1 MKLFRG
7 RAALAAAL
15 MGAAALAACD
25 GSRNPFQP
33 RPGPGPDG
41 GGNPAADS
49 TRPAVQIVLPDTQ
62 TDNVAVG
69 DSLFVRARVTDN
81 TMLASV
87 QFDAYAV
94 RGSEVLGTA
103 TRVDRF
109 TTKTVDLRAAGRV
122 VRDTTLDRF
131 LYATA
136 DTLPE
141 AGIYVV
147 VTAADTAGNTAS
159 DTFRVNLGG
168 PRVTLAVEDDEA
180 FAGTQLTVTVT
191 AADTRDLI
199 QSVLLTGTGAMQF
212 QMPIQLPTALPSVD
226 TTLVI
231 PIPIAAR
238 GAVTLTATAVSGSN
252 LVGAAPQ
259 LSVTIREPQ
268 QDQVPPKTTFS
279 FQIPERVEQQDSFT
293 VQVSGADEN
302 RVDSVGVTV
311 LAILRDQTPPVD
323 PPDTLRIY
331 VGRGQV
337 TGGTFRFAFADLG
350 LDPHETFEVDL
361 EVTAWSRDVQGNCGA
376 ATRENTPQELPCT
389 VGAGGIHLSSGTGRL
404 VRVFLARGLTID
416 RPGPTGQDVV
426 ADLVADSNF
435 IYLSNYSRNRV
446 ELLPVGGTV
455 YGRPV
460 QVGSKPW
467 GLALGRFRDSLYV
480 ANSGGTNISVIPL
493 GGAVLNEAE
502 GARIFTVNERLFSVL
517 FDPLTGE
524 VGVVRLHDYSDRP
537 QFLAQASNGLLVYS
551 TAPTPAAEDGTV
563 RLYDPRKLRSDIFI
577 GYVDRH
583 EAGRAIVVNADSAF
597 QVPPSFVMVCPRR
610 RLGDTTDPQCITGFP
625 AEVSDSL
632 TKLRSQPPNAQG
644 QRYDT
649 RLDLGADI
657 EDVGF
662 ADTTFVASSTNRRFV
677 AVGEGVRTNARIPMF
692 EAVGDSL
699 VSRGDVRDL
708 ISNAAD
714 RVIGL
719 GLNFDGSL
727 GAARGDKVYFFNSAL
742 RQQGEIV
749 SGSPAGGV
757 ALHPD
762 ARNYPLGT
770 QRLGFVSG
778 LDNGRPFVDVIDA
791 FHFELVKRIYIRD
804 PVVGALVVAPRAP
817 GDPAFVNLR
826 LYALTS
832 TGILSL
838 PIINADLP

>member
-1 MKLFRG
+1 MKLLRG

-15 MGAAALAACD
+15 MAAAALAACD

-33 RPGPGPDG
+33 RPPGGTDG
-41 GGNPAADS
+41 GNTTADS
-49 TRPAVQIVLPDTQ
+49 TPPTVEIVLPDTQ

-69 DSLFVRARVTDN
+69 DSLFVRARVRDN
-81 TMLASV
+81 AALAAV
-87 QFDAYAV
+87 RFDGYAV
-94 RGSEVLGTA
+94 RGSEALGTA

-109 TTKTVDLRAAGRV
+109 TTKTVDLRAGGRV
-122 VRDTTLDRF
+122 VQDTTLDRF
-131 LYATA
+131 LIATA

-141 AGIYVV
+141 GGIYVV
-147 VTAADTAGNTAS
+147 VTAADTSGNTAA

-168 PRVTLAVEDDEA
+168 PRVTLSATDDDA

-191 AADTRDLI
+191 ATDTRDLI

-212 QMPIQLPTALPSVD
+212 QMPIQLPAAVPSVD
-226 TTLVI
+226 TTVVI

-238 GAVTLTATAVSGSN
+238 GVVTLTATAVSGSN

-259 LSVTIREPQ
+259 VTVTIREPA

-279 FQIPERVEQQDSFT
+279 FEIPERVEQQDSFT
-293 VQVSGADEN
+293 VQVSGADDN

-311 LAILRDQTPPVD
+311 LAILRDVTPPLD

-337 TGGTFRFAFADLG
+337 AGGTFRFAFADLG
-350 LDPHETFEVDL
+350 LDPNQTFEVDL
-361 EVTAWSRDVQGNCGA
+361 EITAWSRDVQGNCGA

-389 VGAGGIHLSSGTGRL
+389 VGAGGIHLSSGVGRL
-404 VRVFLARGLTID
+404 VRVFVARGLTID
-416 RPGPTGQDVV
+416 RPGPGGQDVV
-426 ADLVADSNF
+426 ADLVADSGF
-435 IYLSNYSRNRV
+435 VYLSNFTRNRV
-446 ELLPVGGTV
+446 ELLPVGGTA
-455 YGRPV
+455 YGQPV
-460 QVGSKPW
+460 AVGSKPW

-493 GGAVLNEAE
+493 GGGNLSEAE
-502 GARIFTVNERLFSVL
+502 GARIFTVNERLFGVEY
-517 FDPLTGE
+517 DPLTGE
-524 VGVVRLHDYSDRP
+524 VAEVVLRDYSDRP

-583 EAGRAIVVNADSAF
+583 TAGKGIVVNADSAF

-610 RLGDTTDPQCITGFP
+610 RLGDTSDPECITGTP
-625 AEVSDSL
+625 ASVSAAL
-632 TKLRSQPPNAQG
+632 TALRSQPPNASG
-644 QRYDT
+644 ARYDT

-657 EDVGF
+657 DEVGF
-662 ADTTFVASSTNRRFV
+662 ADTTFVASSTDRNFI
-677 AVGEGVRTNARIPMF
+677 AVGEGVRATARIPLF
-692 EAVGDSL
+692 EAEGDSL
-699 VSRGDVRDL
+699 LSRGDVRDL
-708 ISNAAD
+708 ISNASD

-719 GLNFDGSL
+719 GLNFDGTL
-727 GAARGDKVYFFNSAL
+727 GAARGDKVYFFNSSL

-749 SGSPAGGV
+749 SGLPSGGV
-757 ALHPD
+757 ALHPESRD
-762 ARNYPLGT
+762 YPVGA

-778 LDNGRPFVDVIDA
+778 LENGRPFVDVIDA
-791 FHFELVKRIYIRD
+791 FHFALVKRIYIRD

>member
-7 RAALAAAL
+7 RAALVAAL

-33 RPGPGPDG
+33 RPGPGTGG

-49 TRPAVQIVLPDTQ
+49 TRPTVEIVLPDTQ

-69 DSLFVRARVTDN
+69 DSLFVRARVRDN
-81 TMLASV
+81 VGVATV
-87 QFDAYAV
+87 RFDGYAV

-109 TTKTVDLRAAGRV
+109 STKTVDLRGAGRV
-122 VRDTTLDRF
+122 VQDTTLDRF

-136 DTLPE
+136 DTMPE

-147 VTAADTAGNTAS
+147 VTAADSAGNAAS

-168 PRVTLAVEDDEA
+168 PRVTLAAEDGEV
-180 FAGTQLTVTVT
+180 FAGTQLEVRVT
-191 AADTRDLI
+191 ATDTRELI
-199 QSVLLTGTGAMQF
+199 QSVLLTGSGAMQF
-212 QMPIQLPTALPSVD
+212 QMPIQLPGAVPSVD
-226 TTLVI
+226 TTVVVPVPL
-231 PIPIAAR
+231 AAR
-238 GAVTLTATAVSGSN
+238 GAVTLSATAVSGSN
-252 LVGAAPQ
+252 LVGSAPQ
-259 LSVTIREPQ
+259 VSVTIREPA
-268 QDQVPPKTTFS
+268 QDQVPPKATFS
-279 FQIPERVEQQDSFT
+279 FQVPERVEQQDSFT
-293 VQVSGADEN
+293 VQVTGTDDN

-311 LAILRDQTPPVD
+311 LAIRRDVTPH
-323 PPDTLRIY
+323 DTLRVY

-337 TGGTFRFAFADLG
+337 FGGTFRFGLADLG
-350 LDPHETFEVDL
+350 LDPNETYGVDL
-361 EVTAWSRDVQGNCGA
+361 EITAWARDIQGNCGA

-389 VGAGGIHLSSGTGRL
+389 TAAGGIRLSSGTGRL
-404 VRVFLARGLTID
+404 VRVFVARGLTID

-426 ADLVADSNF
+426 ADLVADSSF
-435 IYLSNYSRNRV
+435 VYLSNFTRNRV
-446 ELLPVGGTV
+446 ELLPVGGTA

-460 QVGSKPW
+460 AVGSKPW

-502 GARIFTVNERLFSVL
+502 GARIFTVNERLFAVRY
-517 FDPLTGE
+517 DPLTGE
-524 VGVVRLHDYSDRP
+524 VANVTLHDYSDRP

-583 EAGRAIVVNADSAF
+583 SAGRGIVVNADSAF

-610 RLGDTTDPQCITGFP
+610 RLGDPADPACITGYP
-625 AEVSDSL
+625 QEVSDSL
-632 TKLRSQPPNAQG
+632 TRLRAQPANAQG
-644 QRYDT
+644 GRYDT

-657 EDVGF
+657 DDVGF
-662 ADTTFVASSTNRRFV
+662 ADTTFVASSTDRRFV
-677 AVGEGVRTNARIPMF
+677 AVGEGVRENARIPLF
-692 EAVGDSL
+692 QAVGDSL

-719 GLNFDGSL
+719 GLNGDGSL

-757 ALHPD
+757 ALHPES
-762 ARNYPLGT
+762 RNYPFGG

-778 LDNGRPFVDVIDA
+778 LENGRPFVDVIDA
-791 FHFELVKRIYIRD
+791 FHFELIKRIYIRD

-817 GDPAFVNLR
+817 GDPALVNLR

-838 PIINADLP
+838 PITNADLP

>member
-1 MKLFRG
+1 MNVLRG
-7 RAALAAAL
+7 RAALVAAL
-15 MGAAALAACD
+15 MTAAALAACD

-33 RPGPGPDG
+33 RQGPGPGG
-41 GGNPAADS
+41 GETTADT
-49 TRPAVQIVLPDTQ
+49 TRPTVQIVLPDTQ

-69 DSLFVRARVTDN
+69 DSLFVRARVRDN
-81 TMLASV
+81 AAVATV
-87 QFDAYAV
+87 RFDGYAV
-94 RGSEVLGTA
+94 RGSEALGTA

-122 VRDTTLDRF
+122 VTDTTIDRF
-131 LYATA
+131 LLATA

-141 AGIYVV
+141 SGIYVV
-147 VTAADTAGNTAS
+147 VTAADTMGNTAA

-168 PRVTLAVEDDEA
+168 PRVTLSATDDEA
-180 FAGTQLTVTVT
+180 FAGTQLTLTVT
-191 AADTRDLI
+191 AMDTRDLI
-199 QSVLLTGTGAMQF
+199 QSVLLTGSGAMQF
-212 QMPIQLPTALPSVD
+212 QQTIQLPTARPSVD
-226 TTLVI
+226 TTVVI
-231 PIPIAAR
+231 PIPLAAR
-238 GAVTLTATAVSGSN
+238 GAVQLTATAVSGSN

-259 LSVTIREPQ
+259 LTVTIREPAL
-268 QDQVPPKTTFS
+268 DQVPPKTTFS
-279 FQIPERVEQQDSFT
+279 FVIPERVEQQDSFT
-293 VQVSGADEN
+293 VQVTGVDDA

-311 LAILRDQTPPVD
+311 LAILRDLVPPLD

-350 LDPHETFEVDL
+350 LDPNQTYDIDL

-389 VGAGGIHLSSGTGRL
+389 VGAGGIHLSSGAGRL
-404 VRVFLARGLTID
+404 VRVFVARGLTID
-416 RPGPTGQDVV
+416 RPGPGGQDVV
-426 ADLVADSNF
+426 ADLVADSSYV
-435 IYLSNYSRNRV
+435 YLSNYSRNRV
-446 ELLPVGGTV
+446 ELLPVGGTA

-493 GGAVLNEAE
+493 GGGVLNEAE
-502 GARIFTVNERLFSVL
+502 GARIFTVNERLFGVNY
-517 FDPLTGE
+517 DPLTGE
-524 VGVVRLHDYSDRP
+524 VGAVTLHDYSDRP

-551 TAPTPAAEDGTV
+551 TAPTPAAQDGTV

-583 EAGRAIVVNADSAF
+583 TAGRGIVVNADSAF

-610 RLGDTTDPQCITGFP
+610 RLGDTTDPECITGFP
-625 AEVSDSL
+625 QEVADSL
-632 TKLRSQPPNAQG
+632 TALRSQPPNASG
-644 QRYDT
+644 ARYDT

-677 AVGEGVRTNARIPMF
+677 AVGEGVRATARIPMF

-708 ISNAAD
+708 ISNASD

-719 GLNFDGSL
+719 GLNYDGSL
-727 GAARGDKVYFFNSAL
+727 GAARGDRVYFFNSSL
-742 RQQGEIV
+742 RQQGEVV
-749 SGSPAGGV
+749 SGSPSGGV
-757 ALHPD
+757 ALHPEG
-762 ARNYPLGT
+762 RNYPLGT

-791 FHFELVKRIYIRD
+791 FHFELIKRIYIRD

-817 GDPAFVNLR
+817 GDPALVNLR

-838 PIINADLP
+838 PITNGDLP

>member
-1 MKLFRG
+1 MKLLRG

-15 MGAAALAACD
+15 VTAAALAACD
-25 GSRNPFQP
+25 SSRNPFQP
-33 RPGPGPDG
+33 RPGPGPG
-41 GGNPAADS
+41 GGNTTVDS

-69 DSLFVRARVTDN
+69 DSLFVRAHVTDN
-81 TMLASV
+81 AALATV
-87 QFDAYAV
+87 TFEAYAV
-94 RGSEVLGTA
+94 RGSEALGTA
-103 TRVDRF
+103 TRVNRF
-109 TTKTVDLRAAGRV
+109 DTKTVDLRAAGRM

-131 LYATA
+131 LYATG
-136 DTLPE
+136 DSVPE
-141 AGIYVV
+141 AGIFVV
-147 VTAADTAGNTAS
+147 VTAADSAGNTAS
-159 DTFRVNLGG
+159 DTFQVNLGG
-168 PRVTLAVEDDEA
+168 PRVTLQASDDEY
-180 FAGTQLTVTVT
+180 FAGTQITVRIT
-191 AADTRDLI
+191 ASDSRDLI
-199 QSVLLTGTGAMQF
+199 QSVLLRGTGGMQI
-212 QMPIQLPTALPSVD
+212 QIPIQLPTAVASVD
-226 TTLVI
+226 TTVVI
-231 PIPIAAR
+231 PIPAAAR
-238 GAVTLTATAVSGSN
+238 GPVQLTATAVSGSN

-259 LSVTIREPQ
+259 VTVTIREPAL
-268 QDQVPPKTTFS
+268 DQIPPRTTFS
-279 FQIPERVEQQDSFT
+279 FQIPERVEQQDSFS
-293 VQVSGADEN
+293 VQVSGVDEN

-311 LAILRDQTPPVD
+311 LAILRDATPPLD

-350 LDPHETFEVDL
+350 LDPNETYDIDL

-376 ATRENTPQELPCT
+376 ATRENAPQELPCT
-389 VGAGGIHLSSGTGRL
+389 VGAGGVRLSSGAGRL
-404 VRVFLARGLTID
+404 VRVFVARGLTID
-416 RPGPTGQDVV
+416 RPGPGGQDVV
-426 ADLVADSNF
+426 ADLVADSSF
-435 IYLSNYSRNRV
+435 VYLSNFTRNRV
-446 ELLPVGGTV
+446 ELLPVGGTQ

-502 GARIFTVNERLFSVL
+502 GARIFTVNERLFGVNY
-517 FDPLTGE
+517 DPLTGE
-524 VGVVRLHDYSDRP
+524 VGQVTLHDYSDRP

-551 TAPTPAAEDGTV
+551 TVPTPAAEDGTV

-583 EAGRAIVVNADSAF
+583 TAGKAIVVNADSAF

-610 RLGDTTDPQCITGFP
+610 RLGDTTDPECITGFP

-632 TKLRSQPPNAQG
+632 TRMRAQSPNASG
-644 QRYDT
+644 ARYDT

-662 ADTTFVASSTNRRFV
+662 ADTTFVASSTNRRFI
-677 AVGEGVRTNARIPMF
+677 AVGEGVRATARIPLF

-727 GAARGDKVYFFNSAL
+727 GAARGDRVYFFNSSL

-757 ALHPD
+757 ALHPES
-762 ARNYPLGT
+762 RNYPLGG

-778 LDNGRPFVDVIDA
+778 LEDGRPFVDVIDA
-791 FHFELVKRIYIRD
+791 FHFELIKRIYTRD

-838 PIINADLP
+838 PITNADLP